1 MKGQKKNPLYKS
13 FGYAF
18 EGIFTGIKKE
28 RNMKI
33 HCLAM
38 LCVVAAGFVLRISVS
53 EWCIC
58 LILFGMIL
66 SLELVNT
73 AMEAVVDLVT
83 EERRPLAKA
92 CERYS
97 GGGSFDC
104 GNYGSRSGTFD
115 FCPESVRTYINKEFH
130 GKMKGD
136 RMMEGFGESVKKL
149 LLAGIGAAATTAE
162 KSKELLDDMVEKGEL
177 TVEQGKALN
186 EELKHNI
193 KKTVKENVNVSVKPT
208 SPEELDELLE
218 KMTPEQIEALKE
230 RLNAM
235 EGEQSETEQQPDE
248 EL

>member
-38 LCVVAAGFVLRISVS
+38 LCVVAAGFVFRISVS

-83 EERRPLAKA
+83 EERRPLAKLA
-92 CERYS
+92 KDAAA
-97 GGGSFDC
+97 GAVLIVAIMAAIAGMIIFI
-104 GNYGSRSGTFD
+104 
-115 FCPESVRTYINKEFH
+115 P
-130 GKMKGD
+130 
-136 RMMEGFGESVKKL
+136 KL
-149 LLAGIGAAATTAE
+149 LESLSI
-162 KSKELLDDMVEKGEL
+162 
-177 TVEQGKALN
+177 
-186 EELKHNI
+186 
-193 KKTVKENVNVSVKPT
+193 
-208 SPEELDELLE
+208 
-218 KMTPEQIEALKE
+218 
-230 RLNAM
+230 
-235 EGEQSETEQQPDE
+235 
-248 EL
+248 